1 MFIPFWTTKKDVSIH
16 INLSSTKKQ
25 AKPNSP
31 DSPKTSKANP
41 VNGKPRKDRHSKV
54 NGRDRRIRL
63 PAVCA
68 ARIFQLTRE
77 LGNKTDG
84 ETIEWLLRVAEP
96 SVIAATGNGI
106 SAVATNP
113 TANPPAPANIP
124 FINSFTPGLPMSSF
138 DFSGSPFMYPGE
150 GREGLMIKSYE
161 FPKPEQGLP
170 PFDFD
175 LANFDME
182 FPVNDLFESMTGNDH
197 D

>member
-1 MFIPFWTTKKDVSIH
+1 MSLKENMGRMEDMTTVPS
-16 INLSSTKKQ
+16 LSSTKKQ

-96 SVIAATGNGI
+96 SVIAATGNG
-106 SAVATNP
+106 
-113 TANPPAPANIP
+113 
-124 FINSFTPGLPMSSF
+124 
-138 DFSGSPFMYPGE
+138 SPFMYPGE

-161 FPKPEQGLP
+161 FPKPEQGKVQ
-170 PFDFD
+170 
-175 LANFDME
+175 E
-182 FPVNDLFESMTGNDH
+182 K
-197 D
+197 

>member
-1 MFIPFWTTKKDVSIH
+1 MSLKENMGRMEDMTTVPS
-16 INLSSTKKQ
+16 LSSTKKQ

-161 FPKPEQGLP
+161 FPKPEQGKVQ
-170 PFDFD
+170 
-175 LANFDME
+175 E
-182 FPVNDLFESMTGNDH
+182 K
-197 D
+197 